1 MMRSLAVFRG
11 FSPFC
16 RSAAGF
22 FRLAPALLAAVLIA
36 GCASNEKYDETAGWS
51 ASKLYSEAKDAQ
63 ADGGWDKAAK
73 LLEKLEARYPYGRYA
88 QQAQMELGYIY
99 WKGGEP
105 GSALAACD
113 RFIKLH
119 PNHPA
124 VDYSYYLKG
133 LINFNEDQGY
143 AGYISKQ
150 DPTERDPKAARE
162 AFDTFKEL
170 VTRFPKSKYAPD
182 AAKRMHYLVN
192 ALASQEVHVARY
204 YMRREAYIAAANRA
218 QFAIKTYPE
227 APAVEEA
234 LVIMASA
241 YDKLGMSELRDD
253 ASRVLKKNYPESRFA
268 GSPLNAEKAWWKF
281 W

>member
-1 MMRSLAVFRG
+1 MAHFTLRSLTLVG
-11 FSPFC
+11 V
-16 RSAAGF
+16 
-22 FRLAPALLAAVLIA
+22 LLLA
-36 GCASNEKYDETAGWS
+36 GCGLPDQVDETVGWN
-51 ASKLYSEAKDAQ
+51 AQKLYSEAKDSMN
-63 ADGGWDKAAK
+63 DGAWERAIKMF
-73 LLEKLEARYPYGRYA
+73 EKLEARYPYGRYA
-88 QQAQMELGYIY
+88 QQSQLEVAYAY
-99 WKGGEP
+99 YKSGEQV
-105 GSALAACD
+105 SAVAACD

-170 VTRFPKSKYAPD
+170 VTRFPNSKYAPD

-227 APAVEEA
+227 APAIEEA
-234 LVIMASA
+234 LVIMTAA
-241 YDKLGMSELRDD
+241 YDKLGMPELRDD
-253 ASRVLKKNYPESRFA
+253 AERVLKKNYPESRL
-268 GSPLNAEKAWWKF
+268 SSRPLSAEKAWWKF